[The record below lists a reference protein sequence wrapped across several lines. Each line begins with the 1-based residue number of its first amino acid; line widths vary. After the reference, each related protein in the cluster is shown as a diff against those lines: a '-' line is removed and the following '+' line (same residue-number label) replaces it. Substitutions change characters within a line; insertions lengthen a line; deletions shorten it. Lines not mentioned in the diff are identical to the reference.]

1 MGRLRLSAGEDPGE
15 LDVRGQ
21 RETMC
26 RWVSN
31 LSKRAPR
38 DWIAATGRRPR
49 VLVVFLVWLAYAAAC
64 TVWVHPLLWTVL
76 PAGVA
81 LYLRADRYP
90 WRVIL
95 IFVMPITLLTA
106 LAQAVNAWFDTPA
119 WVAFSIYLLACV
131 LFSLVMADPQRGR
144 SSACPAGWSASHSR
158 RGWSEPASWK
168 SVEAANA
175 LVPQI
180 NSGDDRANTQAE
192 IHRLAAEARL
202 ESQRTGT
209 WQDAWATHA
218 GWLEG
223 LENLLTVGP
232 TDDGFR
238 HLNDLATAAYEAE
251 NKAIERAKAL
261 ELAGPSPERRPSE
274 RGSPRRSAR
283 GERPPGVERP
293 VPVGRDRRTRS

>member
-1 MGRLRLSAGEDPGE
+1 VGEQPQQAGTSRLD
-15 LDVRGQ
+15 RGHWPSVA
-21 RETMC
+21 RT
-26 RWVSN
+26 
-31 LSKRAPR
+31 
-38 DWIAATGRRPR
+38 
-49 VLVVFLVWLAYAAAC
+49 LVFVVWLAYAAAC

-131 LFSLVMADPQRGR
+131 LFSLVMADPEQTIERL
-144 SSACPAGWSASHSR
+144 PGWLL
-158 RGWSEPASWK
+158 GEPFATRLVGARFVE

-180 NSGDDRANTQAE
+180 NSGEDRSTSQAE
-192 IHRLAAEARL
+192 IHRLAEEARL
-202 ESQRTGT
+202 EAQRSGT
-209 WQDAWATHA
+209 WQEAWATHA
-218 GWLEG
+218 AWLEG
-223 LENLLTVGP
+223 LESLLTVGP

-238 HLNDLATAAYEAE
+238 RLNELSTAAYEAE
-251 NKAIERAKAL
+251 NMAVERAKAL
-261 ELAGPSPERRPSE
+261 DPAGTAS
-274 RGSPRRSAR
+274 
-283 GERPPGVERP
+283 
-293 VPVGRDRRTRS
+293 